1 MNRLGW
7 SVLSPALVEKTKMK
21 NTRTNGKNG
30 RNGNAPVRPVH
41 RITRGSIEC
50 AIWERQGRA
59 GRFFQTSLSRSYQ
72 TKDGTFGSSPNVG
85 HGDLPDALYALV
97 AAALWMEAQRAP
109 RVKDESSDLSHE
121 GTEADVDYDAEVA
134 EYEQF

>member
-1 MNRLGW
+1 
-7 SVLSPALVEKTKMK
+7 MK

-30 RNGNAPVRPVH
+30 RNGNAAVRPVH

-72 TKDGTFGSSPNVG
+72 TTDGTFGSSPNIG
-85 HGDLPDALYALV
+85 LGDLSDALFALT
-97 AAALWMEAQRAP
+97 AAGLWMEAQRAP
-109 RVKDESSDLSHE
+109 RVRDENADLSHE
-121 GTEADVDYDAEVA
+121 GAEPEFENDGDEADLY
-134 EYEQF
+134 